1 MIRIVF
7 VLFMLISYPFSVY
20 ADEDVVAK
28 VNGTVLTRTDLEVE
42 VDRIIPRMSFH
53 RNVTE
58 EKRKNYYKKAIEE
71 MVTRELQ
78 YQDAIA
84 KGIKPDQKKIDM
96 QAEQFKK
103 RFITEKEYTA
113 FLEKRKLSEDLLK
126 KQFEKDML
134 VQLITA
140 KVVTEP
146 SKINDEELKKYYTEN
161 IRKFKQPE
169 SYRLRL
175 ISVKEEKKAQDILE
189 KLKQGEDIEQLATTM
204 SEDAYRVKGGDTGY
218 VHKGRMH
225 SELEEAASKMNI
237 GETSSILKVQGMYYI
252 IKLED
257 KKPEHTVSFD
267 EIKEKLKSELENKKS
282 QEAKEKWIAELKSK
296 AKIEILMNFESQ
308 KSGK

>member
-1 MIRIVF
+1 MIRIVL
-7 VLFMLISYPFSVY
+7 VLFMLISCPFSVC

-28 VNGTVLTRTDLEVE
+28 VNGIALTRADLEVE

-58 EKRKNYYKKAIEE
+58 EKRKNYYGKAIEE
-71 MVTRELQ
+71 MVNRELQ
-78 YQDAIA
+78 YQDALA
-84 KGIKPDQKKIDM
+84 KGMKADQQKINA

-103 RFITEKEYTA
+103 RFITEKEYAA
-113 FLEKRKLSEDLLK
+113 FLEKRKLSEDLIK

-140 KVVTEP
+140 KVITEP
-146 SKINDEELKKYYTEN
+146 SKISDDELKKYYTEN
-161 IRKFKQPE
+161 MKKFKQPE

-189 KLKQGEDIEQLATTM
+189 KLKQGEDIKQLATTM

-225 SELEEAASKMNI
+225 SELEEAASKMKI
-237 GETSSILKVQGMYYI
+237 GEMSGILKVQGMYYI

-257 KKPEHTVSFD
+257 KKPEHTLSFD
-267 EIKEKLKSELENKKS
+267 EVKEKLKNELENKKAR
-282 QEAKEKWIAELKSK
+282 EAKEKWIAELKSK
-296 AKIEILMNFESQ
+296 AKIEILMNLESQ
-308 KSGK
+308 KPGN

>member
-1 MIRIVF
+1 MLKVIF
-7 VLFMLISYPFSVY
+7 VLFTLITFSLTAY

-28 VNGTVLTRTDLEVE
+28 VNGTVLTRADLEVE

-71 MVTRELQ
+71 MVNRELQ
-78 YQDAIA
+78 YQDALT
-84 KGIKPDQKKIDM
+84 KGIKADQQKIDA

-113 FLEKRKLSEDLLK
+113 FLEKRKLSEDMVK

-134 VQLITA
+134 IQLIST
-140 KVVTEP
+140 KIITEP
-146 SKINDEELKKYYTEN
+146 SKINDDELKKYYNDN
-161 IRKFKQPE
+161 IGKFKQPE

-218 VHKGRMH
+218 IHKGRMH
-225 SELEEAASKMNI
+225 PELEDTASKMKI
-237 GETSSILKVQGMYYI
+237 GEISDILKVQGMFYI

-257 KKPEHTVSFD
+257 KKPEHTVAFD
-267 EIKEKLKSELENKKS
+267 EIKVKLKKELEDKKAR
-282 QEAKEKWIAELKSK
+282 EAKEKWIAELKSK
-296 AKIEILMNFESQ
+296 AKIEILMNLEPE